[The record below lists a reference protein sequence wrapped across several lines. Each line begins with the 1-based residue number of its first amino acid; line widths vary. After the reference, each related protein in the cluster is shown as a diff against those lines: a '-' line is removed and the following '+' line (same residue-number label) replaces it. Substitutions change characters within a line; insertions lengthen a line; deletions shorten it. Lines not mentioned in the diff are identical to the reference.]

1 MGAVEDLCTSS
12 GRVTIERLRR
22 GPALIDVTPTTPLEA
37 DDVIAIGGRRR
48 AVIESSGYGDEVNDP
63 ELIDVP
69 RVSADLV
76 LTNRKLSRS
85 TLGALSE
92 EVGARGVYL
101 LRLRRG
107 GRELPFTR
115 ETVIERGDV
124 LTVTGAGVNI
134 ARVAN
139 EIGFAEYATSAT
151 DLMLLAAII
160 AFGGLIGLPTVTFGS
175 LELGLSAPVGVL
187 LGGLTGGY
195 SSSVNP
201 RFGRIPDASL
211 WLLESL
217 GLAAFLGLAGLS
229 AGPALIDALRT
240 AGPTLIA
247 AGVVI
252 ALLPHVVTI
261 LVGYYAVRLHPGI
274 LLGVCA
280 GAGTSAPALAQLE
293 KAAHSRIPTLGYG
306 VACAVGNVLL
316 AFWGTLLVVTGA
328 R

>member
-1 MGAVEDLCTSS
+1 M
-12 GRVTIERLRR
+12 
-22 GPALIDVTPTTPLEA
+22 
-37 DDVIAIGGRRR
+37 
-48 AVIESSGYGDEVNDP
+48 
-63 ELIDVP
+63 
-69 RVSADLV
+69 
-76 LTNRKLSRS
+76 
-85 TLGALSE
+85 
-92 EVGARGVYL
+92 
-101 LRLRRG
+101 
-107 GRELPFTR
+107 
-115 ETVIERGDV
+115 
-124 LTVTGAGVNI
+124 
-134 ARVAN
+134 
-139 EIGFAEYATSAT
+139 
-151 DLMLLAAII
+151 
-160 AFGGLIGLPTVTFGS
+160 
-175 LELGLSAPVGVL
+175 
-187 LGGLTGGY
+187 
-195 SSSVNP
+195 NP

-229 AGPALIDALRT
+229 AGPALIDALR
-240 AGPTLIA
+240 AGGPTLIA

-261 LVGYYAVRLHPGI
+261 LVGYYALRLHPGI